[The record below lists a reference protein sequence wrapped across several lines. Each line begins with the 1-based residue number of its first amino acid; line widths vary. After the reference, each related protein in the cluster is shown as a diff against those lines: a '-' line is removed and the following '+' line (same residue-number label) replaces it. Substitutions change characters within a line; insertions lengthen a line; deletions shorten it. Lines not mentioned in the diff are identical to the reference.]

1 MTLWKTKDLDPM
13 GKDWGYK
20 DTVWDLVVNTLI
32 QVVGKRWGE
41 MVSQCP
47 TC

>member
-1 MTLWKTKDLDPM
+1 M
-13 GKDWGYK
+13 GKDWGYE
-20 DTVWDLVVNTLI
+20 DAVWDLVVSTLI
-32 QVVGKRWGE
+32 QVVGERWGQ